1 MIIETFLS
9 VAKGVLLIAD
19 VHDFYFDC
27 ILEKIMNNQKLS
39 HNVLV
44 CKIYKN
50 AGWSVKKGFCSKL

>member
-50 AGWSVKKGFCSKL
+50 TG